1 MTKSIIFDTETTGLP
16 LQRNSSIYKTNEWP
30 HTIQLSY
37 IVMDD
42 ETHEILVEVNDYILI
57 NDDVVITEKSF
68 EVHKISRE
76 FLKENGIPMHEALN
90 KFISHMQDCIHA
102 VGHNV
107 SFDKRM
113 VLVEGIRNKIQVNM
127 KNTFCTMKNGT
138 DICAIKR
145 ISQAGNEYFKYPN
158 LMELHHFLFDHDVKN
173 LHDASVD
180 IIVCMR
186 CYYKMLHNVDIV
198 EKNKQVES
206 SIQKLMIL

>member
-1 MTKSIIFDTETTGLP
+1 MLKTIIFDTETTGLP

-30 HTIQLSY
+30 HIIQLSY
-37 IVMDD
+37 MVIDD

-68 EVHKISRE
+68 EVHKITRE
-76 FLKENGIPMHEALN
+76 FLKENGIPMREAIN
-90 KFISHMQDCIHA
+90 KFIYHMQECICA

-113 VLVEGIRNKIQVNM
+113 VLVEGIRNKILVNM

-145 ISQAGNEYFKYPN
+145 VSQDGNEYFKYPS
-158 LMELHHFLFDHDVKN
+158 LMELHEFLFNHNVKN

-180 IIVCMR
+180 IMVCMR
-186 CYYKMLHNVDIV
+186 CYYKMFHNVDIA
-198 EKNKQVES
+198 KINKQVGS
-206 SIQKLMIL
+206 SIQKLLVL

>member
-1 MTKSIIFDTETTGLP
+1 MLKTIIFDTETTGLP

-30 HTIQLSY
+30 HIIQLSY
-37 IVMDD
+37 MVVDD
-42 ETHEILVEVNDYILI
+42 ETHEILVDVNDYILI

-68 EVHKISRE
+68 DVHKITRE
-76 FLKENGIPMHEALN
+76 FLKENGIPIHEALN
-90 KFISHMQDCIHA
+90 RFIYHMQDCIRV

-145 ISQAGNEYFKYPN
+145 TSQEGKEYFKYPT
-158 LMELHHFLFDHDVKN
+158 LMELHHFLFDHDVKD

-180 IIVCMR
+180 IMVCMR
-186 CYYKMLHNVDIV
+186 CYYKMVHGIDIA
-198 EKNKQVES
+198 KINKQVGS